1 MMGTVN
7 VSLSAVVV
15 QRKKKILFFFFFF
28 TVMMQEIAYKSFFP
42 SAFGQ

>member
-15 QRKKKILFFFFFF
+15 QRKKKILSFFF